1 MLGGGNS
8 SVGMIKRPSSR
19 HTGQGMRAVIL
30 SRRDL
35 RIQPE
40 VLTPGKGQKTA
51 RPKGAVDM
59 GSKFRGSKHG
69 FLTTLCRPVGAG
81 AFWLGNPGLKPR
93 AES

>member
-8 SVGMIKRPSSR
+8 SVGMIKKLSSR
-19 HTGQGMRAVIL
+19 HTGLGMRAVSL

-35 RIQPE
+35 RTQSG
-40 VLTPGKGQKTA
+40 VLTPGKGRKTA

-69 FLTTLCRPVGAG
+69 FSNNSPPPRLAG
-81 AFWLGNPGLKPR
+81 GFSASQPGVKTPG
-93 AES
+93 